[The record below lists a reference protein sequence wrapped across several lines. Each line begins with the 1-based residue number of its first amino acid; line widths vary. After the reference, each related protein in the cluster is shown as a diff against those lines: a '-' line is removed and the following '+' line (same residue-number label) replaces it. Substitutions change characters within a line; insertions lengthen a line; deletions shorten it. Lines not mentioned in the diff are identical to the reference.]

1 MPIIGVASAS
11 ASPEG
16 LRSEGS
22 IDVSS
27 DIAGVASVAA
37 LARVLRSEGSVD
49 ALSGIAGVASV
60 AALARVPRSEGSVD
74 IMLVL
79 VLDAESPASKTWP
92 PLVAL
97 ALDSSDRLESRSGL
111 FELDRLVLC
120 RFGAGS
126 GVPLLGMS
134 SIRMIPLLLG

>member
-1 MPIIGVASAS
+1 MSIGLTRL
-11 ASPEG
+11 G
-16 LRSEGS
+16 L
-22 IDVSS
+22 S

-49 ALSGIAGVASV
+49 MMVV
-60 AALARVPRSEGSVD
+60 
-74 IMLVL
+74 LVL
-79 VLDAESPASKTWP
+79 DVPLDAESPASKTWP